1 MIESLYKILNLVL
14 GNSLNIF
21 FQVVADLKFHTECFS
36 CGSCEQFLGEED
48 NYVLLER
55 HRLVWY
61 VKIACIL

>member
-1 MIESLYKILNLVL
+1 MIESLYKILKLVTHWTF
-14 GNSLNIF
+14 F